1 MAYSLVSIYCI
12 LIALNLVDNK
22 YKVFIVNLVDNKY
35 KVYKTLD
42 YWSRDVLN
50 FDFFRKGSGNS
61 FSTTFCVSK
70 FHVWLPLLLKILRNM
85 CIVIVCFPRCDVTNF
100 QINLILT
107 LSNQALF
114 LYDQK
119 VKKKHFEN
127 KKNF

>member
-22 YKVFIVNLVDNKY
+22 YKV
-35 KVYKTLD
+35 YKTLD
-42 YWSRDVLN
+42 YWSRDELN

-70 FHVWLPLLLKILRNM
+70 FHVWLPLLLKILGNM